1 MVLLCQ
7 CYLLLDL
14 SPHQSHNHTIIC
26 AMASFLSFLTLVY
39 FGVLLPFFMYQQMG
53 IYTAVA
59 HPIAAVLLIGP
70 IYIAWRNDAEA
81 SYESQHHRKVAAS
94 KDTEHVVAK

>member
-1 MVLLCQ
+1 
-7 CYLLLDL
+7 
-14 SPHQSHNHTIIC
+14 
-26 AMASFLSFLTLVY
+26 MASFLSFLTLVY